1 MGINLESLI
10 AGGVEYLRQ
19 YFTMRQLVAWL
30 LVQGWNEENALV
42 LVAPEIQVVVKQSN
56 LQYWNGLVAFLAQLV
71 EHVICNLKVV
81 GSSPTEGSK
90 KYNNSN

>member
-1 MGINLESLI
+1 MGINIESFI
-10 AGGVEYLRQ
+10 AEGVEYLRQ
-19 YFTMRQLVAWL
+19 YFTMRQLVVWL

-56 LQYWNGLVAFLAQLV
+56 LQCWSGLVAFLAQLV